1 MEQNADYIRPVNG
14 LVEGKLESKVAYTT
28 FWLTVFVAVSGVPIQ
43 VVYLFRGVL
52 PMSNT
57 PASTRVVNKQKR
69 LDSAGNLVANLV
81 ANLTGSGNPQL
92 KRLPEVKLMDV
103 GDYKVVDD
111 PSRLVSTCVD
121 STQ

>member
-52 PMSNT
+52 PMSKT
-57 PASTRVVNKQKR
+57 PASTRFVNKQKR
-69 LDSAGNLVANLV
+69 LDSAGNLV

-111 PSRLVSTCVD
+111 ASRLVSTCVD